1 MKGLNIL
8 IAFILILY
16 KHIFKGSFVIDVLI
30 ALFIFFTLFKLI
42 KNQFL
47 KKSIKFMFVLGLFI
61 LSMSLSVILNDISKN
76 RNKKV
81 KSNYVI
87 VLGAGLNKDKPK
99 KVLKNRLDKA
109 IDYYHEYPTTI
120 FIVSGGLGKNQ
131 NVTESYAMKSYLNQ
145 NGVPL
150 AQIIEENKS
159 TSTFENLMF
168 SKTKIPS
175 NNSVG
180 VISNDFH
187 LYRAKYFGKQLNL
200 NLSGIYAETPSLGL
214 VSYYLRES
222 IAITYYFMNN
232 MVTEK

>member
-1 MKGLNIL
+1 MKRLKIL
-8 IAFILILY
+8 IALILILY
-16 KHIFKGSFVIDVLI
+16 KYIYKSSFVINILI
-30 ALFIFFTLFKLI
+30 ALFIFFILFKLI

-47 KKSIKFMFVLGLFI
+47 KNSIKFIFILGLFI
-61 LSMSLSVILNDISKN
+61 LSISLSMILNDISKN

-81 KSNYVI
+81 KNNYVI
-87 VLGAGLNKDKPK
+87 VLGAGLNKDKPTNI
-99 KVLKNRLDKA
+99 LKNRLNKA

-131 NVTESYAMKSYLNQ
+131 NITESYAMKSYLNK

-150 AQIIEENKS
+150 AQIIEEDKS
-159 TSTFENLMF
+159 TSTFENLIF
-168 SKTKIPS
+168 SKTKIPP

-187 LYRAKYFGKQLNL
+187 LYRAKYFGNQLNL
-200 NLSGIYAETPSLGL
+200 NLSGIYAKTPFLGL

-222 IAITYYFMNN
+222 IAITYYFINN
-232 MVTEK
+232 MVTL